1 MMTFFDLKY
10 CQQLLNDCFEQYIER
25 LLARIQQVSTSIF
38 ALIVL
43 TICVPPI
50 IALIF
55 AELEAARVR
64 SEQPKGCRKLGL
76 KIESNL
82 SNEFD
87 KKFSLG
93 RPPSTEQ
100 TSAEWWRVKSLWI
113 YPVKSCKGVEL
124 NRSTVLAT
132 GMEYDR
138 QFTFTQLK
146 STFPVGE
153 STPEKKKAAHKW
165 EFITQRQY
173 PLLARVRTEIWV
185 PDQSVDGYSPQTDDV
200 ESCGVI
206 VLSFPYQSAGWRGK
220 LAQWGAVIKGSV
232 PENHFRIPFNPTPA
246 QIEKAGYTYEDMTIW
261 KDRVRALN
269 MELEVPEELRY
280 YLGISN
286 KLGLFRID
294 NEALREVH
302 RCAPKKEELGW
313 QPVIGFQDAV
323 SCYNF
328 FAIDH
333 WLTTIVSSSPSQSCQ
348 CKRYRASDAQNE
360 RPRPSLRGPLS
371 SEHHQ

>member
-1 MMTFFDLKY
+1 MTSPNREY
-10 CQQLLNDCFEQYIER
+10 YQQHLNEYFEEYIER
-25 LLARIQQVSTSIF
+25 LLAQIHQVSTSTF
-38 ALIVL
+38 ALLVL
-43 TICVPPI
+43 TICIPPI
-50 IALIF
+50 IALTF
-55 AELEAARVR
+55 AEIEAARVR
-64 SEQPKGCRKLGL
+64 SKQPKGCRKLGL

-82 SNEFD
+82 WNEFD

-124 NRSTVLAT
+124 NRSTILAT

-138 QFTFTQLK
+138 QFTFAQLK
-146 STFPVGE
+146 SPFPME
-153 STPEKKKAAHKW
+153 QSTPEKEKAAHEW

-173 PLLARVRTEIWV
+173 PLLATVRTEMWV
-185 PDQSVDGYSPQTDDV
+185 PDQSVEGYSSQTEDV

-206 VLSFPYQSAGWRGK
+206 VLSFPYHTFGWRGR
-220 LAQWGAVIKGSV
+220 LAKWGAAIKGSV
-232 PENHFRIPFNPTPA
+232 PEKHFHIPFNPTPV
-246 QIEKAGYTYEDMTIW
+246 QIENAGYTYEDMTIW

-286 KLGLFRID
+286 KLGLFRVD

-302 RCAPKKEELGW
+302 RCAPKKQELGW

-323 SCYNF
+323 SCCNF
-328 FAIDH
+328 SAIDH
-333 WLTTIVSSSPSQSCQ
+333 
-348 CKRYRASDAQNE
+348 
-360 RPRPSLRGPLS
+360 
-371 SEHHQ
+371 

>member
-1 MMTFFDLKY
+1 MAFLNLEYYQK
-10 CQQLLNDCFEQYIER
+10 LLNDFFENNVDR
-25 LLARIQQVSTSIF
+25 LLAPVQQVSTSTF
-38 ALIVL
+38 ALLVL
-43 TICVPPI
+43 TICIPPI

-55 AELEAARVR
+55 AEIEAARVR
-64 SEQPKGCRKLGL
+64 AEQPKGCRKLGL

-124 NRSTVLAT
+124 NRSTILAT

-138 QFTFTQLK
+138 QFTFAQLK
-146 STFPVGE
+146 SPFPVGE
-153 STPEKKKAAHKW
+153 TTPEKEKAAHKW

-173 PLLARVRTEIWV
+173 PLLAKVRTEIWV
-185 PDQSVDGYSPQTDDV
+185 PDQSVEGYNPQTEDV
-200 ESCGVI
+200 ESSGAV
-206 VLSFPYQSAGWRGK
+206 VLSFPCQAAGWSGK
-220 LAQWGAVIKGSV
+220 LAQWGAAFTRSV
-232 PENHFRIPFNPTPA
+232 PEKQFQIPFDPTPA
-246 QIEKAGYTYEDMTIW
+246 QIEKAGYTYEDVTIW

-269 MELEVPEELRY
+269 MELQVPDELRY

-294 NEALREVH
+294 NTALREVH

-313 QPVIGFQDAV
+313 QPVTGFQDAV
-323 SCYNF
+323 SYKFLAYRLCTDTHSILF
-328 FAIDH
+328 TFSILPALGM
-333 WLTTIVSSSPSQSCQ
+333 WSTGCLQS
-348 CKRYRASDAQNE
+348 KA
-360 RPRPSLRGPLS
+360 
-371 SEHHQ
+371 

>member
-1 MMTFFDLKY
+1 MTFPILEYYQQHLK
-10 CQQLLNDCFEQYIER
+10 DCFEQYIER

-100 TSAEWWRVKSLWI
+100 TSAELWRVKSLWI

-124 NRSTVLAT
+124 NRSNILAT

-138 QFTFTQLK
+138 RFTFAQLK
-146 STFPVGE
+146 NPFPVGE
-153 STPEKKKAAHKW
+153 STPEKEKAAHKW
-165 EFITQRQY
+165 
-173 PLLARVRTEIWV
+173 
-185 PDQSVDGYSPQTDDV
+185 
-200 ESCGVI
+200 
-206 VLSFPYQSAGWRGK
+206 
-220 LAQWGAVIKGSV
+220 
-232 PENHFRIPFNPTPA
+232 
-246 QIEKAGYTYEDMTIW
+246 
-261 KDRVRALN
+261 
-269 MELEVPEELRY
+269 
-280 YLGISN
+280 
-286 KLGLFRID
+286 
-294 NEALREVH
+294 
-302 RCAPKKEELGW
+302 
-313 QPVIGFQDAV
+313 
-323 SCYNF
+323 
-328 FAIDH
+328 
-333 WLTTIVSSSPSQSCQ
+333 
-348 CKRYRASDAQNE
+348 
-360 RPRPSLRGPLS
+360 
-371 SEHHQ
+371 